1 MAELLHSIG
10 QYWTRRAPSYTD
22 VIKKNL
28 ADGWDQVW
36 ADELISHFPD
46 GGDRPLRVLDIGTG
60 PGFYA
65 IILARRGYEV
75 TAVDYSEGMLREAR
89 RNAGALA
96 DKIRFVRMDAQRLAF
111 ADGSFDAIVTRNL
124 TWNLPDPAGAYR
136 EWMRV
141 LRPGGA
147 LVNFDANW
155 YAYLFNED
163 KQQEYQRDRANA
175 RLAGVEDHEAYAET
189 DMMEGISRMLP
200 MGRLRRPQWD
210 MDTLNALGFSAV
222 NADTSVGK
230 RLWNPEEKINY
241 ASTPGFMVWATK

>member
-65 IILARRGYEV
+65 IILARRGYDV
-75 TAVDYSEGMLREAR
+75 TAVDYSKGMLQEAK

-96 DKIRFVRMDAQRLAF
+96 DKIRFARMDAQKLAF

-163 KQQEYQRDRANA
+163 KQQEYQRDRTNA

>member
-163 KQQEYQRDRANA
+163 KQQEYQRDRTNA
-175 RLAGVEDHEAYAET
+175 RLAGVEDHEAYAEA
-189 DMMEGISRMLP
+189 DMMEGFSRMLP

>member
-96 DKIRFVRMDAQRLAF
+96 EKIRFARMDAQHLAF
-111 ADGSFDAIVTRNL
+111 ADSSFDAIVTRNL

-155 YAYLFNED
+155 YAYLFDEN
-163 KQQEYQRDRANA
+163 KQQEYRRDRANT
-175 RLAGVEDHEAYAET
+175 RRAGVEDHEAYAES

-210 MDTLNALGFSAV
+210 LDTLNALGFSTV
-222 NADTSVGK
+222 NADVSVGK

>member
-210 MDTLNALGFSAV
+210 MDTLNVLGFSAV

>member
-65 IILARRGYEV
+65 IILARRGYDV
-75 TAVDYSEGMLREAR
+75 TAVDYSEGMLQEAK

-96 DKIRFVRMDAQRLAF
+96 DKIRFARMDAQKLAF

-155 YAYLFNED
+155 YAYLFNAD
-163 KQQEYQRDRANA
+163 KQQEYQRDRTNA

>member
-75 TAVDYSEGMLREAR
+75 TAVDYSEGMLREAK

-96 DKIRFVRMDAQRLAF
+96 DKIRFAQMDAQKLAF

-163 KQQEYQRDRANA
+163 KQQEYQRDRTNA
-175 RLAGVEDHEAYAET
+175 RLAGVEDHEAYAEA

>member
-1 MAELLHSIG
+1 MAQLLHSIG

-75 TAVDYSEGMLREAR
+75 TAVDYSEGMLREAK

-96 DKIRFVRMDAQRLAF
+96 DKIRFVRMDAQKLAF

-163 KQQEYQRDRANA
+163 KQQEYQRDRTNA

>member
-65 IILARRGYEV
+65 IILARRGYDV

-96 DKIRFVRMDAQRLAF
+96 DKIRFVRMDAQKLAF

-163 KQQEYQRDRANA
+163 KQQEYQRDRTNA
-175 RLAGVEDHEAYAET
+175 RLAGVEDHEAYAEA
-189 DMMEGISRMLP
+189 DMMEDISRMLP

>member
-96 DKIRFVRMDAQRLAF
+96 DKIRFARMDAQKLAF

-163 KQQEYQRDRANA
+163 KQQEYQRDRTNA

>member
-75 TAVDYSEGMLREAR
+75 TAVDYSEGMLREAK

>member
-65 IILARRGYEV
+65 IILARRGYDV
-75 TAVDYSEGMLREAR
+75 TAVDYSEGMLQEAK

-96 DKIRFVRMDAQRLAF
+96 DKIRFARMDAQKLAF

-124 TWNLPDPAGAYR
+124 TWNLPEPAGAYR

-163 KQQEYQRDRANA
+163 KQQEYQRDRTNA

>member
-65 IILARRGYEV
+65 IILARRGYDV
-75 TAVDYSEGMLREAR
+75 TAVDYSEGMLREAK

-96 DKIRFVRMDAQRLAF
+96 NKIRFARMDAQKLAF

-163 KQQEYQRDRANA
+163 KQQEYQRDRTNA

>member
-65 IILARRGYEV
+65 IILARRGYDV
-75 TAVDYSEGMLREAR
+75 TAVDYSEGMLQEAK

-96 DKIRFVRMDAQRLAF
+96 DKIRFARMDAQKLAF

-163 KQQEYQRDRANA
+163 KQQEYQRDRTNA

-200 MGRLRRPQWD
+200 MGRLRRPQGD
-210 MDTLNALGFSAV
+210 MDPLTALGFSGG
-222 NADTSVGK
+222 NGDTSVGT
-230 RLWNPEEKINY
+230 RLWHPEVQITD

>member
-1 MAELLHSIG
+1 MAELLHFIG

-163 KQQEYQRDRANA
+163 KQQEYQRDRTNA
-175 RLAGVEDHEAYAET
+175 RLAGVEDHEAYAEA

>member
-1 MAELLHSIG
+1 MSTSQA
-10 QYWTRRAPSYTD
+10 T
-22 VIKKNL
+22 
-28 ADGWDQVW
+28 
-36 ADELISHFPD
+36 
-46 GGDRPLRVLDIGTG
+46 
-60 PGFYA
+60 
-65 IILARRGYEV
+65 
-75 TAVDYSEGMLREAR
+75 GMLREAR
-89 RNAGALA
+89 RNAGALV
-96 DKIRFVRMDAQRLAF
+96 DKIRFARMDAQKLAF

-163 KQQEYQRDRANA
+163 KQQEYRRDRANT
-175 RLAGVEDHEAYAET
+175 RLAGVEDHEAYAEA
-189 DMMEGISRMLP
+189 DMMEGISRLLP

-210 MDTLNALGFSAV
+210 VDALTALGFSAV
-222 NADTSVGK
+222 HADTSVGK

>member
-89 RNAGALA
+89 HNAGALA
-96 DKIRFVRMDAQRLAF
+96 DKIRFARMDAQRLAF

>member
-65 IILARRGYEV
+65 IILARRGYDV
-75 TAVDYSEGMLREAR
+75 TAVDYSEGMLQEAK

-96 DKIRFVRMDAQRLAF
+96 DKIRFARMDAQKLAF

-163 KQQEYQRDRANA
+163 KQQEYQRDRTNA

-210 MDTLNALGFSAV
+210 MDTLNALGFSDV

>member
-96 DKIRFVRMDAQRLAF
+96 EKIRFARMDAQHLAF
-111 ADGSFDAIVTRNL
+111 ADSSFDAIVTRNL

-155 YAYLFNED
+155 YAYLFDEN
-163 KQQEYQRDRANA
+163 KQQEYRRDRANT
-175 RLAGVEDHEAYAET
+175 RRAGVEDHEAYAES

-210 MDTLNALGFSAV
+210 LDTLNALGFSTV
-222 NADTSVGK
+222 SADVSVGK

>member
-75 TAVDYSEGMLREAR
+75 TAVDYSEGMLREAK

-96 DKIRFVRMDAQRLAF
+96 DKIRFARMDAQKLAF

-124 TWNLPDPAGAYR
+124 TWNLPDPTGAYR

-163 KQQEYQRDRANA
+163 KQQEYQRDRTNA

>member
-22 VIKKNL
+22 
-28 ADGWDQVW
+28 
-36 ADELISHFPD
+36 D

-65 IILARRGYEV
+65 IILAHRGYEV

-89 RNAGALA
+89 RNAGALV
-96 DKIRFVRMDAQRLAF
+96 DKIRFARMDAQKLAF

>member
-65 IILARRGYEV
+65 IILAHRGYEV

-89 RNAGALA
+89 RNAGALV
-96 DKIRFVRMDAQRLAF
+96 DKIRFARMDAQKLAF

-189 DMMEGISRMLP
+189 DMMEGISQMLP

>member
-65 IILARRGYEV
+65 IILARRGYDV
-75 TAVDYSEGMLREAR
+75 TAVDYSEGMLQEAK

-96 DKIRFVRMDAQRLAF
+96 DKIRFARMDAQKLAF

-163 KQQEYQRDRANA
+163 KQQEYQRDRTNA

-230 RLWNPEEKINY
+230 QLWNPEEKINY

>member
-96 DKIRFVRMDAQRLAF
+96 GKIRFARMDAQKLAF

-175 RLAGVEDHEAYAET
+175 RLAGVEDHEAYAEA

>member
-1 MAELLHSIG
+1 MAELLSSIG

-28 ADGWDQVW
+28 ADGWEQVW

-46 GGDRPLRVLDIGTG
+46 GRDRPLRVLDIGTG

-75 TAVDYSEGMLREAR
+75 TAVDYSEGMLREATH
-89 RNAGALA
+89 NAGDLA
-96 DKIRFVRMDAQRLAF
+96 DRICFAHMDAQHLSF
-111 ADGSFDAIVTRNL
+111 ADNSFDAIVTRNL
-124 TWNLPDPAGAYR
+124 TWNLPDPKGAYR

-147 LVNFDANW
+147 LINFDANW
-155 YAYLFNED
+155 YAYLFDED
-163 KQQEYQRDRANA
+163 KHQEYQRDRVNTH
-175 RLAGVEDHEAYAET
+175 LAGVEDHEAYPESSV
-189 DMMEGISRMLP
+189 MEDIARMLP
-200 MGRLRRPQWD
+200 MGRLCRPQWD
-210 MDTLNALGFSAV
+210 LDTLTALGFSSV
-222 NADTSVGK
+222 HVDTSVG
-230 RLWNPEEKINY
+230 RRVWRTEEQINY

>member
-96 DKIRFVRMDAQRLAF
+96 DKIRFVRMDAQKLAF

-163 KQQEYQRDRANA
+163 KQQEYQRDRTNA

>member
-75 TAVDYSEGMLREAR
+75 TAVDYSEGMLREAK

-96 DKIRFVRMDAQRLAF
+96 NKIRFARMDAQKLAF

-163 KQQEYQRDRANA
+163 KQQEYQRDRTNA

>member
-65 IILARRGYEV
+65 IILARRGYDV
-75 TAVDYSEGMLREAR
+75 TAVDYSEGMLQEAK

-96 DKIRFVRMDAQRLAF
+96 DKIRFARMDAQKLAF
-111 ADGSFDAIVTRNL
+111 ADGSFDAIVTRTL

-163 KQQEYQRDRANA
+163 KQQEYQRDRTNA

>member
-65 IILARRGYEV
+65 IILARRGYDV
-75 TAVDYSEGMLREAR
+75 TAVDYSEGMLQEAK

-96 DKIRFVRMDAQRLAF
+96 DKIRFARMDAQKLAF

-163 KQQEYQRDRANA
+163 KQQEYQRDRTNA

-200 MGRLRRPQWD
+200 MGHLRRPQWD

-241 ASTPGFMVWATK
+241 ASTPGFMV

>member
-75 TAVDYSEGMLREAR
+75 TAVDYSEGMLREAK

-96 DKIRFVRMDAQRLAF
+96 DKIRFTRMDAQKLAF

>member
-65 IILARRGYEV
+65 IILAHRGYEV

-89 RNAGALA
+89 RNAGALV
-96 DKIRFVRMDAQRLAF
+96 DKIRFARMDAQKLAF

-124 TWNLPDPAGAYR
+124 TWNLPDPAEAYR

>member
-65 IILARRGYEV
+65 IILARRGYDV
-75 TAVDYSEGMLREAR
+75 TAVDYSEGMLQEAK
-89 RNAGALA
+89 RNVGALA
-96 DKIRFVRMDAQRLAF
+96 DKIRFARMDAQKLAF

-163 KQQEYQRDRANA
+163 KQQEYQRDRTNA

>member
-111 ADGSFDAIVTRNL
+111 ADGSFDAIVT
-124 TWNLPDPAGAYR
+124 WNLPDPAGAYR

-163 KQQEYQRDRANA
+163 KQQEYQRDRTNA

>member
-75 TAVDYSEGMLREAR
+75 TAVDYSEGMLREAK

-96 DKIRFVRMDAQRLAF
+96 DKIRFARMDAQKLAF
-111 ADGSFDAIVTRNL
+111 AGGSFDAIVTRNL
-124 TWNLPDPAGAYR
+124 TWNLPDPTGAYR

-163 KQQEYQRDRANA
+163 KQQEYQRDRTNA

>member
-65 IILARRGYEV
+65 IILARRGYDV
-75 TAVDYSEGMLREAR
+75 TAVDYSEGMLREAK

-96 DKIRFVRMDAQRLAF
+96 DKIRFARMDAQKLAF

-163 KQQEYQRDRANA
+163 KQQEYQRDRTNA